1 MQRVGQRARL
11 RRLGS
16 LHIRLTAAVSE
27 SSRYSLYALCVP
39 VRESY
44 RNQMPKF
51 LTFSGDFSKIC
62 AGSVRRKTRAVGVG
76 ASRRGAGTRRRCAH
90 LVDRDDLTVG
100 LLHAAQAAHEVPET
114 RTGDDLVLREDLH
127 AVHLALRV
135 ILTVLLVGDKSSDN
149 LEEGLPRRQSV
160 DLAHLLRARLKIK
173 ERVHRACSA
182 VAGTT

>member
-1 MQRVGQRARL
+1 M
-11 RRLGS
+11 
-16 LHIRLTAAVSE
+16 
-27 SSRYSLYALCVP
+27 
-39 VRESY
+39 
-44 RNQMPKF
+44 
-51 LTFSGDFSKIC
+51 
-62 AGSVRRKTRAVGVG
+62 
-76 ASRRGAGTRRRCAH
+76 GAGTLRQCAH

-135 ILTVLLVGDKSSDN
+135 ILAVLLVGDKSSDN

-160 DLAHLLRARLKIK
+160 DLAHLLRVRLKIK